1 MAEEDVVSYRED
13 DSLFSL
19 SLSLSFSLSR
29 TKGGVPPPPPPLSSP
44 VSFLRPHSQ

>member
-19 SLSLSFSLSR
+19 SLSLSFSLS
-29 TKGGVPPPPPPLSSP
+29 KALIDHPALPPRSLEQ
-44 VSFLRPHSQ
+44 F